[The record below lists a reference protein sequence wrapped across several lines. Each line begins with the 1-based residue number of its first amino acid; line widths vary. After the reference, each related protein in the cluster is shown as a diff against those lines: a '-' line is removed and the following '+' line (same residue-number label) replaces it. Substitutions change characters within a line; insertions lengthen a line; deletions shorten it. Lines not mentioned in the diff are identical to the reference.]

1 MEKTK
6 AEEKINKL
14 LDKYKKEENYYKQ
27 IILDYELY
35 DRIIISLQKKYAK
48 KIMKIEK
55 KIKED

>member
-14 LDKYKKEENYYKQ
+14 LNKYKKEENYYKQ

-48 KIMKIEK
+48 KIMHIEK
-55 KIKED
+55 KIKEE

>member
-14 LDKYKKEENYYKQ
+14 LNKYKKEENYYKQ

-55 KIKED
+55 KIKEE

>member
-1 MEKTK
+1 MERTK
-6 AEEKINKL
+6 AEEKINKI

-35 DRIIISLQKKYAK
+35 DRIIMSLQKKYAK